1 MYTCVRMLAS
11 AFYSLCYCFLVRK
24 RKQVLFHQWYHRM
37 CSPWPQASWLHQLAL
52 FSFSLPPLLDLLP
65 CIIGL
70 IVMRW
75 NLLVLFIAYI
85 VCPPDSLLTWG
96 RQGITAHLLH
106 CAPSAG
112 CLWGDGKTTGSHRT
126 KDYCLGRCIH
136 THTLPPTPP
145 PPHTPLDKQYQWN
158 ESSVL
163 FWRWPQK
170 RHPHN
175 IFYPECHGPWGKAWG
190 RGGDQGGWRKR
201 CQLC

>member
-1 MYTCVRMLAS
+1 MLVN

-24 RKQVLFHQWYHRM
+24 RKQVLFYQWYHRT

-75 NLLVLFIAYI
+75 NLVVLFIAYT

-96 RQGITAHLLH
+96 RQGILLICSTVLPLLAVSEGMVRPLAH
-106 CAPSAG
+106 AETR
-112 CLWGDGKTTGSHRT
+112 TTVW
-126 KDYCLGRCIH
+126 KVH
-136 THTLPPTPP
+136 THTHT
-145 PPHTPLDKQYQWN
+145 HTPLDKQYQWN

-163 FWRWPQK
+163 FRHWPQK

-175 IFYPECHGPWGKAWG
+175 IFYPECHDPWGIKAWG
-190 RGGDQGGWRKR
+190 RGGDQGGWRRR